1 MIDQNEIIER
11 NIDAFILYKE
21 NIPFLNAESN

>member
-21 NIPFLNAESN
+21 NIPFLNP